1 MGFNIAVCEG
11 PILEV
16 RYSGPV
22 TYAERLE
29 ALVTAG
35 PMLGAHAITRVLV
48 DFSAAT
54 LQDHDQPA
62 RVDFVAKAINLPSL
76 DGCRVAL
83 LCLPA
88 GFAEPTLTAGFVR
101 GMSIRRFDARSD
113 AVTWLH
119 GVTR

>member
-1 MGFNIAVCEG
+1 MGFNITVCEG
-11 PILEV
+11 PMLV
-16 RYSGPV
+16 VQYSGPV

-29 ALVTAG
+29 ALLQAA
-35 PMLGAHAITRVLV
+35 PMLGAHSITRILV
-48 DFSAAT
+48 DFSIAT
-54 LQDHDQPA
+54 LQDHDQTA

-101 GMSIRRFDARSD
+101 GMSIRRFEDRGE
-113 AVTWLH
+113 AVDWLR
-119 GVTR
+119 GTMP